1 MGVHKPRSDIKQRDL
16 ILYRLHVI
24 WCLSIYSILAFCVYD
39 EYTLSNIE
47 LPTVQ
52 KPLYFSEYL
61 VYLIHLL
68 ELIRVINFRRETYWK
83 FQIFVVDFDR
93 ILYDMKMSLNYRDLQ
108 AFLNWHMTL
117 IILHLVSTIII
128 GYYYNEGKI
137 INFLRTNTVYILP
150 NVIIHI
156 SLLQYYALLFMVYK
170 RGEKLLEYLEKLLNT
185 SSYKDMWNFRHQLHL
200 LRNLF
205 AKLDEFTK
213 VINDHFSIS
222 ILLVYFGSFVNL
234 SVNVFLLYKYLNAW
248 DNSNPAWTIYSL
260 AWTFMHIGK
269 MFLILYYNQNVQNVK
284 SKATVLLSSM
294 KFEHRSVESTLRLF
308 ILQLMS
314 DTRSNFVC
322 GLAALNMNFITSLL
336 VAISTLFIFLVQYDI
351 TFEALTR
358 THNSGKPNN
367 I

>member
-1 MGVHKPRSDIKQRDL
+1 MKLLKKSPNKLKPFNNKFNAQDEEENRKQQLERQFFQISKNFLIISQIFLSAPMGIHKARSDIKQRNL

-68 ELIRVINFRRETYWK
+68 ELMRVINFRRETYWK
-83 FQIFVVDFDR
+83 FQIFIVDFDR
-93 ILYDMKMSLNYRDLQ
+93 TLYDMKIRLNYKDLQ
-108 AFLNWHMTL
+108 RFLHLHMAL
-117 IILHLVSTIII
+117 IILHLGSTIII

-156 SLLQYYALLFMVYK
+156 SLLQYYALLFMIYK
-170 RGEKLLEYLEKLLNT
+170 RGEKLFVYLEKLLNT
-185 SSYKDMWNFRHQLHL
+185 SSSKDMWNFRHQLHL
-200 LRNLF
+200 LRSLF

-213 VINDHFSIS
+213 EINDHFSIS
-222 ILLVYFGSFVNL
+222 ILLVYFGSFINL

-248 DNSNPAWTIYSL
+248 GGSNPAWTIYSL
-260 AWTFMHIGK
+260 AWAFMHIGK
-269 MFLILYYNQNVQNVK
+269 MFLILYYNQNVQNV
-284 SKATVLLSSM
+284 
-294 KFEHRSVESTLRLF
+294 
-308 ILQLMS
+308 
-314 DTRSNFVC
+314 VC
-322 GLAALNMNFITSLL
+322 F
-336 VAISTLFIFLVQYDI
+336 
-351 TFEALTR
+351 
-358 THNSGKPNN
+358 
-367 I
+367 